1 VETPTCVPD
10 LLRARSTEAPDLV
23 ALDVVAL
30 GVVALGGD
38 GGEALT
44 YGEWEAR
51 SNAVARGLVAR
62 GVRTGDR
69 VALLFDNDRWTDYAV
84 CYLGVH
90 KAGAAAVPV
99 GRRFAPAE
107 LSHVLEHSQI
117 TGLIC
122 PSDVVPPVG
131 PGWTARDDE
140 LADGR
145 STSPFQQPVEAEG
158 LAEILYTSGTTGAPK
173 GVACSHGSILVYDLP
188 AGASRTGASSVLM
201 LHAFPIGTN
210 AGQECLRMPLRRPGN
225 SAVVLAAFDPHR
237 LCAAVEERR
246 VTRLQLVPAMAQMVV
261 ASGAAD
267 SHDVSSVERL
277 TLSSAPAPPA
287 LFPRLAAAFP
297 NASVWNAYALTESGG
312 ARTLMR
318 YDERKP
324 GSVGRAVGRSEAR
337 IVDERGEELPPG
349 ATGEVWLRR
358 QGAPKREY
366 YRDPASTAA
375 AFAGDWLRTGDI
387 GFLDEDGFL
396 YLVDRQKD
404 VIISGGFNV
413 ASVEVENALYEHAEV
428 LEAAVFGIPHPVLG
442 QVVAAAVVVRSPVGT
457 RDLQASVRARL
468 GEHKVP
474 RHVFFLEALP
484 RNASGKVVKS
494 ELRDR
499 FQSEARRDAGVG
511 PRDDVEA
518 TIALIWRAVLEVDE
532 IGVHDDFFDLGGHSL
547 SAAQVLARLQD
558 TFQVSLPVAVLFER
572 PTVAELAETLQAAG
586 TNAAGAGAD

>member
-1 VETPTCVPD
+1 MEAPVCVPD

-23 ALDVVAL
+23 AL
-30 GVVALGGD
+30 GVVGRGVD
-38 GGEALT
+38 GAETLT

-62 GVRTGDR
+62 RVRTGDR

-99 GRRFAPAE
+99 SQRFAPAE
-107 LSHVLEHSQI
+107 LAHVLEHSEI
-117 TGLIC
+117 TGLIHT
-122 PSDVVPPVG
+122 PDIVPPVG
-131 PGWTARDDE
+131 PGWRARYE
-140 LADGR
+140 TLADGR
-145 STSPFQQPVEAEG
+145 STSPFQQPVGAES

-188 AGASRTGASSVLM
+188 AGASQARPSSVLM

-225 SAVVLAAFDPHR
+225 AAVVLAVFDPHR
-237 LCAAVEERR
+237 LCAAVEERG

-261 ASGAAD
+261 SSGAAD
-267 SHDVSSVERL
+267 RHDVSSVERL

-287 LFPRLAAAFP
+287 LFPRVAAAFP

-324 GSVGRAVGRSEAR
+324 GSVGRAVGSSEIR
-337 IVDERGEELPPG
+337 VVDDQAEELLPG

-358 QGAPKREY
+358 RGAPRREY
-366 YRDPASTAA
+366 FRDPASTAA

-428 LEAAVFGIPHPVLG
+428 SEAAVFGIPHPVLG
-442 QVVAAAVVVRSPVGT
+442 QVVAAAVVVRSPLGA
-457 RDLQASVRARL
+457 RELQASVRDRL

-499 FQSEARRDAGVG
+499 FRAEARRVAGVG
-511 PRDDVEA
+511 PRDEVEA
-518 TIALIWRAVLEVDE
+518 TITLIWRAVLEVDE

-547 SAAQVLARLQD
+547 SAAQVVARLQD
-558 TFQVSLPVAVLFER
+558 AFVVTVPVAVLFER
-572 PTVAELAETLQAAG
+572 PTVAELAEAVRAAG
-586 TNAAGAGAD
+586 MSAAAVGTD